1 MLAILIL
8 TLPTQPNAVRV
19 RVWRALKTLGCGAL
33 RDGAYLLPS
42 EHAVL
47 FEPLAAEVRE
57 HGGSAMVLSLSPRDD
72 AQRDEL
78 LALFDRTEAYAA
90 WRDTVTALQSDLPA
104 LGETEARRRGR
115 AVAEALHA
123 LRRIDYYPGAAADH
137 AQAAMDTLR
146 LALDARFSRGE
157 PQAQLDHGIERLDAR
172 KFQGK
177 RWATRARPWVDRLA
191 CAWLIR
197 RFIDP
202 QARFIWLSDAAGTPS
217 APRGALGFDFDGA
230 RFTHVGSRVT
240 FEVLIAAFG
249 LDGDARLQRIAGA
262 VHVLDAGG
270 IPVPEAAGL
279 ESVLGGL
286 RELHADDDALAAAAA
301 TVFDALYAAPAAVSF
316 AEAFRFWLKLG
327 FISFG
332 GPAGQ
337 IAIMHTEL
345 VERRR
350 WISEKRFLH
359 ALNYCMVLPGPEA
372 QQLATYIGWLMH
384 RTWGGIVAGALFV
397 LPSLFIL
404 IALSGSTCAL
414 ATCRWWPASSTASSR
429 P

>member
-115 AVAEALHA
+115 RPFASGSSSASSASA
-123 LRRIDYYPGAAADH
+123 GRPG
-137 AQAAMDTLR
+137 R
-146 LALDARFSRGE
+146 S
-157 PQAQLDHGIERLDAR
+157 PS
-172 KFQGK
+172 
-177 RWATRARPWVDRLA
+177 
-191 CAWLIR
+191 C
-197 RFIDP
+197 
-202 QARFIWLSDAAGTPS
+202 TPS
-217 APRGALGFDFDGA
+217 WW
-230 RFTHVGSRVT
+230 S
-240 FEVLIAAFG
+240 
-249 LDGDARLQRIAGA
+249 AGA
-262 VHVLDAGG
+262 GSASG
-270 IPVPEAAGL
+270 ASCTRSTTA
-279 ESVLGGL
+279 
-286 RELHADDDALAAAAA
+286 
-301 TVFDALYAAPAAVSF
+301 
-316 AEAFRFWLKLG
+316 W
-327 FISFG
+327 
-332 GPAGQ
+332 
-337 IAIMHTEL
+337 
-345 VERRR
+345 
-350 WISEKRFLH
+350 
-359 ALNYCMVLPGPEA
+359 CCPGPEA

-404 IALSGSTCAL
+404 IALSWVYMRFGDVPLVAGL
-414 ATCRWWPASSTASSR
+414 SSTASSR
-429 P
+429 R

>member
-146 LALDARFSRGE
+146 LALDARFSPGE
-157 PQAQLDHGIERLDAR
+157 PQAQIDHGIERLDAR

-301 TVFDALYAAPAAVSF
+301 TVFDALYASPAPST
-316 AEAFRFWLKLG
+316 G
-327 FISFG
+327 
-332 GPAGQ
+332 
-337 IAIMHTEL
+337 T
-345 VERRR
+345 
-350 WISEKRFLH
+350 
-359 ALNYCMVLPGPEA
+359 
-372 QQLATYIGWLMH
+372 
-384 RTWGGIVAGALFV
+384 GA
-397 LPSLFIL
+397 
-404 IALSGSTCAL
+404 
-414 ATCRWWPASSTASSR
+414 
-429 P
+429 

>member
-19 RVWRALKTLGCGAL
+19 RVWRALKTLGSGAL

-57 HGGSAMVLSLSPRDD
+57 HGGSAMVLSLSPQGD

-78 LALFDRTEAYAA
+78 LALFDRTEAYAL
-90 WRDTVTALQSDLPA
+90 WRDTAAALQAELPA

-115 AVAEALHA
+115 AVAEALQA
-123 LRRIDYYPGAAADH
+123 LRRIDYYPGAAAEQ
-137 AQAAMDTLR
+137 AQAQMDALR
-146 LALDARFSRGE
+146 QALDARFSRGE
-157 PQAQLDHGIERLDAR
+157 PQAQRDHGIERLDAR

-197 RFIDP
+197 RFIDT
-202 QARFIWLSDAAGTPS
+202 QARFVWLPDPAGSTP

-249 LDGDARLQRIAGA
+249 LDADARLQRIAGA
-262 VHVLDAGG
+262 VHYLDAGG

-286 RELHADDDALAAAAA
+286 RELHANDDALAAAAA
-301 TVFDALYAAPAAVSF
+301 AVFDALYASPSPST
-316 AEAFRFWLKLG
+316 G
-327 FISFG
+327 T
-332 GPAGQ
+332 GP
-337 IAIMHTEL
+337 
-345 VERRR
+345 
-350 WISEKRFLH
+350 
-359 ALNYCMVLPGPEA
+359 
-372 QQLATYIGWLMH
+372 
-384 RTWGGIVAGALFV
+384 
-397 LPSLFIL
+397 
-404 IALSGSTCAL
+404 
-414 ATCRWWPASSTASSR
+414 
-429 P
+429 